1 MQKPRPDEEFVL
13 EYTRYPPKEQVRRL
27 SLINNLPDDEFQR
40 RLELLELGEAEIRVA
55 INNQKLPLYDR
66 LGLAGSTVPEFFEE
80 VEEPAESLDPLE
92 IFPEDES
99 EHLEMADVPPWAQQ
113 ILAQQNAQIKK
124 FTQLLQNNINNNT
137 NNGANE
143 HPIRAEYIFDFTP
156 SDSPDDT
163 TYYQRIVDMVAQYGG
178 GKVLLSLV
186 ACLKN
191 TRAKN
196 WYTSFLPIT
205 NICIQPQ

>member
-1 MQKPRPDEEFVL
+1 M
-13 EYTRYPPKEQVRRL
+13 
-27 SLINNLPDDEFQR
+27 PDDEFQR
-40 RLELLELGEAEIRVA
+40 RLELLELGEAEIRSA

-66 LGLAGSTVPEFFEE
+66 LGLAGSTVQEFYEE
-80 VEEPAESLDPLE
+80 VDEPEESLDPQE
-92 IFPEDES
+92 IFPEDDRES
-99 EHLEMADVPPWAQQ
+99 EHSAEMADIPQWAQT
-113 ILAQQNAQIKK
+113 ILARQNAQLKK
-124 FTQLLQNNINNNT
+124 LAQIIRNNNNNNT
-137 NNGANE
+137 NNGNE

-163 TYYQRIVDMVAQYGG
+163 SYYLFTERIVDMVAQYGE

-196 WYTSFLPIT
+196 WYT
-205 NICIQPQ
+205 